1 MLRVLGR
8 GSLMGAMGK
17 APVMATSA
25 ALPVEAGGDSRLAR
39 GGVAALRIGVALL
52 WIQNVGWKVPPDF
65 GEDANTGLYF
75 FTRFAV
81 DRPVFPPYAWFVEQV
96 VLPNFP
102 FFGWMT
108 LLIEAGL
115 GAFLLIGLATRFWA
129 VVGLAQSL
137 AIMLSVLNAPNE
149 WHWSYYLMILTHIAV
164 FATAAGRSF
173 GVDGVLRPGWQK
185 STGRLGPLLARLS

>member
-1 MLRVLGR
+1 
-8 GSLMGAMGK
+8 MGME
-17 APVMATSA
+17 PVMAAKTTAS
-25 ALPVEAGGDSRLAR
+25 VEAGGDARLRR

-52 WIQNVGWKVPPDF
+52 WIQNVAWKVPPDF
-65 GEDANTGLYF
+65 GEHANTGLYF
-75 FTRFAV
+75 FTHFAV
-81 DRPVFPPYAWFVEQV
+81 DHPVFPPYSWFVEHV
-96 VLPNFP
+96 VLANFP

-129 VVGLAQSL
+129 VIGLAQSL

-149 WHWSYYLMILTHIAV
+149 WHWSYYLMILAHVGI

-173 GVDGVLRPGWQK
+173 GIDGVLRPGWMQ
-185 STGRLGPLLARLS
+185 STGRLGALLVRLS